1 MLFNNKKVLFENHN
15 EGLIDTVFNFL
26 IQQINNENKEYL
38 IYYIYFLYDNNIK
51 NFCEINIKS
60 DEDMLIFVKKF
71 KFQFNNI
78 LKKWFNKYI
87 FNDYYYEEPLINYP
101 LLKKINMKIESLA
114 LTICNNKF
122 NLFIPL
128 FIEKMKELNNIK
140 PDYNYKEEFNSFILK
155 YCERFDF
162 YHKLKEQK
170 EKQILNIFSNTTTFT
185 NNGIITDI

>member
-1 MLFNNKKVLFENHN
+1 MLFNNNKVLFENHN
-15 EGLIDTVFNFL
+15 DGLIDTVFNFL

-87 FNDYYYEEPLINYP
+87 FNDYYYEEPLINNP
-101 LLKKINMKIESLA
+101 LFKKINMKIESLA
-114 LTICNNKF
+114 LTICYKKF
-122 NLFIPL
+122 NLFMPL
-128 FIEKMKELNNIK
+128 FI
-140 PDYNYKEEFNSFILK
+140 
-155 YCERFDF
+155 
-162 YHKLKEQK
+162 
-170 EKQILNIFSNTTTFT
+170 
-185 NNGIITDI
+185 